1 MLGKTLDHASIE
13 DFASRRSSNN
23 KLLDFIEV
31 SKSNMASHTDIDG
44 IGAVNL
50 RILVD
55 EEKVNQDKSLAI
67 VRDSGMLITDRLG
80 SMLITSTR
88 RMVSFPRA
96 WYGFTAIVECLT
108 RDSRSL
114 LREAE
119 GPSHN
124 EISPDNADD
133 DDREDVKS
141 AVRALGIWIRQE
153 IEKQARPPDPAR
165 FENASE
171 VAEFLPLPG
180 EGSPGQSRGAGEVE
194 ISQPRLRNILP
205 AGLGLPSRARR
216 GRDTRPGGD
225 DPGGGGRR
233 NLGQQRRKRRS
244 RRGGRAVE
252 TVFQDVRRLPSGLQ
266 QWPEHTAKFTFDMP
280 NEMPKRIRLYAV
292 GEDGRSEQMP
302 IERAYFGGRRLKVS
316 KGEISELDARFMGGK
331 RVALEIKAIRPI
343 GSKRL
348 EIKAA

>member
-1 MLGKTLDHASIE
+1 MLSG
-13 DFASRRSSNN
+13 R
-23 KLLDFIEV
+23 
-31 SKSNMASHTDIDG
+31 
-44 IGAVNL
+44 
-50 RILVD
+50 
-55 EEKVNQDKSLAI
+55 LA
-67 VRDSGMLITDRLG
+67 
-80 SMLITSTR
+80 
-88 RMVSFPRA
+88 
-96 WYGFTAIVECLT
+96 
-108 RDSRSL
+108 
-114 LREAE
+114 
-119 GPSHN
+119 
-124 EISPDNADD
+124 
-133 DDREDVKS
+133 
-141 AVRALGIWIRQE
+141 IWIRQK
-153 IEKQARPPDPAR
+153 IEELAKPPDPAR

-225 DPGGGGRR
+225 NAGEGVRR
-233 NLGQQRRKRRS
+233 NIEQKRRKRRS

-252 TVFQDVRRLPSGLQ
+252 TVFQDVRRLPSGLG

-280 NEMPKRIRLYAV
+280 DEMPKRIRLYAV
-292 GEDGRSEQMP
+292 GEDSRSEQVP

>member
-1 MLGKTLDHASIE
+1 MTI
-13 DFASRRSSNN
+13 RSCVS
-23 KLLDFIEV
+23 LFEV
-31 SKSNMASHTDIDG
+31 SKSDVMSHTDIEG
-44 IGAVNL
+44 IGRVNL
-50 RILVD
+50 RILVEKEKD
-55 EEKVNQDKSLAI
+55 NREKVLAI

-80 SMLITSTR
+80 SMRISR
-88 RMVSFPRA
+88 SQRMVQFPRT
-96 WYGFTAIVECLT
+96 WSGFTAVVECLSQ
-108 RDSRSL
+108 DSRSL

-119 GPSHN
+119 GLSHDK
-124 EISPDNADD
+124 ISSDYADEEERGD
-133 DDREDVKS
+133 VRRAIRE
-141 AVRALGIWIRQE
+141 LGKWIRQE
-153 IEKQARPPDPAR
+153 IEKQAKPPDPAR

-180 EGSPGQSRGAGEVE
+180 EGSPGQSRGAGGVEV
-194 ISQPRLRNILP
+194 SQPRLRNIPP

-233 NLGQQRRKRRS
+233 NLKQQHRKRRS
-244 RRGGRAVE
+244 RRGARAVE
-252 TVFQDVRRLPSGLQ
+252 TVFQDVRRLPSGLH

-280 NEMPKRIRLYAV
+280 EEMPKRIRLYAV
-292 GEDGRSEQMP
+292 GEDSRSEQMR

-316 KGEISELDARFMGGK
+316 KGEITELDARFMGGK
-331 RVALEIKAIRPI
+331 RIALEIKAIRPI